1 MQFIY
6 NLLFGFGFLFFLP
19 SLLIKLKTRPGH
31 KKTYAERFGIFSAER
46 RKELKE
52 FAPDIWLHSV
62 SVGETVLALS
72 FIKAY
77 RKHFPDVKI
86 VISTTTTTGQE
97 LARSKCDELTKVIF
111 CPVDSYWAVKRTL
124 DLLNPKKLIIIE
136 TELWP
141 NMIYQSKKRGIQTI
155 LINARLSDHSVKGYR
170 KAKCFFR
177 PLLMQFDLI
186 STQSE
191 MDAERLLSIAPEANI
206 VNNGNLK
213 FDQQINENQP
223 DAELE
228 KFFGTDAKNYR
239 YLLGAST
246 HPDEEALIAD
256 SFIALKAKFPE
267 LRLILIPRHA
277 ERGGEISD
285 ILQSKNISF
294 LRKSTLPTDFN
305 SGNSDIQ
312 CLLAD
317 TTGEML
323 KFMNIADIV
332 IMGKSL
338 AGQDEGHNLIEPA
351 LLKRTIVCGPQ
362 LKNFRFLFNLLK
374 DANGI
379 GICNDETLTATL
391 EKIFSDKEY
400 SDTLRMNA
408 YNAVHANAGATERT
422 ISGMAKIN

>member
-1 MQFIY
+1 MFFIY

-77 RKHFPDVKI
+77 RKHFPDMKI

-111 CPVDSYWAVKRTL
+111 CPVDSYGAVKRTL

-141 NMIYQSKKRGIQTI
+141 NMIYQSKKRGMQTI

-228 KFFGTDAKNYR
+228 KFFGADAKKIHKTLLSKTLHLRGLDYLRQCLIFNYIYKNTDAFAQIE
-239 YLLGAST
+239 YLLV
-246 HPDEEALIAD
+246 DDAD
-256 SFIALKAKFPE
+256 
-267 LRLILIPRHA
+267 
-277 ERGGEISD
+277 EISP
-285 ILQSKNISF
+285 ICF
-294 LRKSTLPTDFN
+294 DFIKHL
-305 SGNSDIQ
+305 S
-312 CLLAD
+312 
-317 TTGEML
+317 
-323 KFMNIADIV
+323 
-332 IMGKSL
+332 
-338 AGQDEGHNLIEPA
+338 
-351 LLKRTIVCGPQ
+351 PQ
-362 LKNFRFLFNLLK
+362 LKDAYIAYDSLGSSRSGYLSADKNVFRKLENLFK
-374 DANGI
+374 HG
-379 GICNDETLTATL
+379 
-391 EKIFSDKEY
+391 K
-400 SDTLRMNA
+400 
-408 YNAVHANAGATERT
+408 
-422 ISGMAKIN
+422 